1 VGQMLSFVY
10 ERRLKKK
17 TEATNTEIDDIV
29 IRSLGGPI
37 ALVGVA
43 VAAVGRNVLSPTET
57 AQQILTAVVEILLII
72 SFAWIGIQLTDGLI
86 KIYSGRYTKRTESKL
101 DDALVPIVSWMTNI
115 PLISISIIVILDS
128 I

>member
-1 VGQMLSFVY
+1 MLSFVY